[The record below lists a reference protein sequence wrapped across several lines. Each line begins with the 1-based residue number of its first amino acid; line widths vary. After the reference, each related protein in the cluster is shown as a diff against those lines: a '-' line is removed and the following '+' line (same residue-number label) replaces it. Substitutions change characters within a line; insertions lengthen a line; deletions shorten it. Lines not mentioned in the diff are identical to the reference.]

1 VRGHTEGKEKETAP
15 MPLTTV
21 LIADFEKAGRA
32 TCRRIL
38 QPEKKI
44 KVVGE
49 ARSGV
54 EALTAAAKLKPRV
67 LLLDLS
73 EGEDEGVSL
82 VSTILEK
89 CPKTRIILLSER
101 PSDADILDGLS
112 QGALG
117 YLTKPVSSTNLRKA
131 VRAVAAGQAWVPRM
145 MVGRLLD
152 RLTHFPAQT

>member
-1 VRGHTEGKEKETAP
+1 

-21 LIADFEKAGRA
+21 LIADLEKASRA

-49 ARSGV
+49 ARSGL

-67 LLLDLS
+67 LLLDPRVG
-73 EGEDEGVSL
+73 EGAGGTL
-82 VSTILEK
+82 VSIILEK
-89 CPKTRIILLSER
+89 SPKTRIILLSER
-101 PSDADILDGLS
+101 ASDADMLDGLS

-117 YLTKPVSSTNLRKA
+117 YLAKHGLPTDLAKA
-131 VRAVAAGQAWVPRM
+131 VRTVAAGGAWVPRM
-145 MVGRLLD
+145 MVGRLLN
-152 RLTHFPAQT
+152 RLAQISLQT

>member
-1 VRGHTEGKEKETAP
+1 

-32 TCRRIL
+32 TCRRLL

-49 ARSGV
+49 ARSGL
-54 EALTAAAKLKPRV
+54 EAMTAAAKLKPRV
-67 LLLDLS
+67 LLLDPS
-73 EGEDEGVSL
+73 VVEGKGVSL

-89 CPKTRIILLSER
+89 SPKTRIILLSEHA
-101 PSDADILDGLS
+101 SDADILDGLS

-117 YLTKPVSSTNLRKA
+117 YLTKPVLPTYLTKA
-131 VRAVAAGQAWVPRM
+131 VRAVAAGQAWVTRR
-145 MVGRLLD
+145 MVGRLIDQLAHLPD
-152 RLTHFPAQT
+152 QA

>member
-1 VRGHTEGKEKETAP
+1 

-32 TCRRIL
+32 TCRRLL

-49 ARSGV
+49 ARSGL
-54 EALTAAAKLKPRV
+54 EAMTAAAKLKPRV
-67 LLLDLS
+67 LLLDPS
-73 EGEDEGVSL
+73 VVEGKGVSL

-89 CPKTRIILLSER
+89 SPKTRIILLSER
-101 PSDADILDGLS
+101 ASDADILDGLS

-117 YLTKPVSSTNLRKA
+117 YLTKPVLPTYLTKA
-131 VRAVAAGQAWVPRM
+131 VRAVAAGQAWVPRR
-145 MVGRLLD
+145 MVGRLIDQLAH
-152 RLTHFPAQT
+152 LPAQA

>member
-1 VRGHTEGKEKETAP
+1 

-38 QPEKKI
+38 QPEKTI

-49 ARSGV
+49 ARSGR
-54 EALTAAAKLKPRV
+54 EALTAVTKLKPRV
-67 LLLDLS
+67 LLLDLR
-73 EGEDEGVSL
+73 EGGGEGVPL

-101 PSDADILDGLS
+101 QSDADILDGLS

-117 YLTKPVSSTNLRKA
+117 YLTKPALPTYLRKA

-145 MVGRLLD
+145 MVGRLID

>member
-1 VRGHTEGKEKETAP
+1 

-49 ARSGV
+49 ARSGL
-54 EALTAAAKLKPRV
+54 EAMMAAAKLKPRV
-67 LLLDLS
+67 LLLDPS
-73 EGEDEGVSL
+73 VVEGEGASL
-82 VSTILEK
+82 VSTILK
-89 CPKTRIILLSER
+89 KSPKTRIILLAEHA
-101 PSDADILDGLS
+101 SDADILDALS

-117 YLTKPVSSTNLRKA
+117 YLAKPVRPSYLPKA
-131 VRAVAAGQAWVPRM
+131 VRAVAAGEAWVPRR
-145 MVGRLLD
+145 MVRRIID
-152 RLTHFPAQT
+152 RLA